1 MQRQLNTPPQ
11 MAPQTTL
18 KLTSR
23 SPKQPVKRLPASLDI
38 PSDATVEDL
47 KILIARAAKIGDYN
61 RIGLFDPSTKK
72 TLKNRRA
79 RVADEPNVSAANEVL
94 VKDLGP
100 QVAWKTVFLV
110 EYLGPILLHAL
121 VVAARPYIYAG
132 GDGDMSFAQW
142 LSFGMIVA
150 HFVKRELETLF
161 VHKFSANTM
170 PAFNIFKNSI
180 FYWALSGLLCA
191 YTIYSPRSLAAKA
204 DLPVM
209 DAVATAIYL
218 FGEMGNALVHLY
230 LSSLR
235 STGGTERK
243 IPSGYGFSL
252 VTCPNYMYEILS
264 WVGIILASRDWAVV
278 VFISVGAAQMYTWA
292 RGKESAYRKEF
303 GDKYKK
309 KCYVMLPGLL

>member
-1 MQRQLNTPPQ
+1 M
-11 MAPQTTL
+11 L
-18 KLTSR
+18 KLVVAA
-23 SPKQPVKRLPASLDI
+23 PKQPVKGLPATLDI

-47 KILIARAAKIGDYN
+47 KVLIARAARISDYN
-61 RIGLFDPSTKK
+61 RVGLFDPSTKK

-79 RVADEPNVSAANEVL
+79 RIADEPNVSAAGELL

-100 QVAWKTVFLV
+100 QLAWRTVFVV
-110 EYLGPILLHAL
+110 EYLGPILFHVLI
-121 VVAARPYIYAG
+121 VAARPYIYAG

-180 FYWALSGLLCA
+180 FYWGLSGLLCA
-191 YTIYSPRSLAAKA
+191 YTIYNPRSLAARA
-204 DLPVM
+204 NLPVV
-209 DAVATAIYL
+209 DAIATALYL
-218 FGEMGNALVHLY
+218 FGETGNGLVHLY

-252 VTCPNYMYEILS
+252 VTCPNYMYEVLT
-264 WVGIILASRDWAVV
+264 WVGVILASRDWAVV
-278 VFISVGAAQMYTWA
+278 VFIGVGIAQMYTWA

-309 KCYVMLPGLL
+309 KRFVMLPGLL